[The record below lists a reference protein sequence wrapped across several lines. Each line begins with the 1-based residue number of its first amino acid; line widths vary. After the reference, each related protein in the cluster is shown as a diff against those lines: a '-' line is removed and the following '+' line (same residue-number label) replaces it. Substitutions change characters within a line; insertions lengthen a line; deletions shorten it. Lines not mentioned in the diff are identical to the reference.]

1 MPRDRPRGPRA
12 VPFRGVRG
20 AGFEPRMPDVS
31 NSGLV
36 CRYVAFPHIYGGS
49 YITCVMRLLSVRV
62 TTDDKKGSD
71 ERREGINETRQ
82 GADMVHGTT
91 VLHDYMLH
99 VHVHVHVTCACTCTC
114 MHVHVMWLRS
124 IVKSAKVP
132 PTPSAY
138 VYNPP
143 AARGVD
149 TQRYVLI

>member
-1 MPRDRPRGPRA
+1 MPRDRPRA

-20 AGFEPRMPDVS
+20 GGFEPRMPDVS

-91 VLHDYMLH
+91 VLHAH
-99 VHVHVHVTCACTCTC
+99 VHVHVHV
-114 MHVHVMWLRS
+114 VRS
-124 IVKSAKVP
+124 NLLKFRRPLAL
-132 PTPSAY
+132 
-138 VYNPP
+138 N
-143 AARGVD
+143 
-149 TQRYVLI
+149 